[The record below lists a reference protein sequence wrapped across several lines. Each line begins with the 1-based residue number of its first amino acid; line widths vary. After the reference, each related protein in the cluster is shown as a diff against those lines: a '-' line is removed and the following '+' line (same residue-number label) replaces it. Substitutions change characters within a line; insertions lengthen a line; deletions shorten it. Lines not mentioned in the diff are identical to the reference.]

1 VASVSRWHIKG
12 IAVDERVD
20 AYTATFQ
27 CLNMGTDRLLMIA
40 ITQQKGGPAKDLV
53 DSCRAVAE
61 LILKNTGSEEDVPG
75 TSIEEVGS
83 TRLN

>member
-1 VASVSRWHIKG
+1 MSRWNVRG
-12 IAVDERVD
+12 IEVDEQTD

-27 CLNMGTDRLLMIA
+27 CFNMDTNQLLMIA
-40 ITQQKGGPAKDLV
+40 ITQQKGGSARDLV

-61 LILKNTGSEEDVPG
+61 LILKNTGSSEDVPG
-75 TSIEEVGS
+75 TCIEQTGS